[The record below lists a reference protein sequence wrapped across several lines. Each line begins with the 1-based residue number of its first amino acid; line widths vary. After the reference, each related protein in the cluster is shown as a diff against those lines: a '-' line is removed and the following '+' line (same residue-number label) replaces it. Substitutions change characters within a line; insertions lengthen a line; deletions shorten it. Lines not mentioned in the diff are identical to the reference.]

1 MEKILKAKDL
11 LLEEIEELKDNKLTD
26 ELLDEFEIHFENLNF
41 EVIDI
46 NLSNDNKK
54 IVAFF
59 YILGV
64 FELFK
69 KVKSYLI

>member
-64 FELFK
+64 LNSLK
-69 KVKSYLI
+69 KLKVI